1 MMMAI
6 VNMTD
11 RLLQPT
17 ETLFISSSFS
27 TYFENAHDKT
37 DKEKPAEDDH
47 KTDRTP
53 MKPMEHVLL
62 RQR

>member
-1 MMMAI
+1 MVT
-6 VNMTD
+6 VNIDD
-11 RLLQPT
+11 RLLQST
-17 ETLFISSSFS
+17 EALFISSSFR

-37 DKEKPAEDDH
+37 DKEKPTEDDH

-53 MKPMEHVLL
+53 MKPMQNVLL